1 MTPDYDS
8 PWKDLLDRFFEEY
21 VEFFFPAAHAQIDWA
36 AGFEF
41 LDKEL
46 QKITAEAAIG
56 RRAVDKLVK
65 VRLKAGPNVVAMI
78 HNEIQGE
85 REPDFEERIYVYH
98 FRITDRF
105 NERVATFVLLT
116 DDNRRWRPSRF
127 GYELLGT
134 KVSLVFSIAKVLD
147 YRGKWDELER
157 NPSVFAVV
165 VMALLRMI
173 ETRRNPRRR
182 LEWKLTLTKMLYER
196 GYDERTIIDLFRFL
210 DWLMF
215 LPEGLQQSY
224 RGEVERYTEEKKM
237 PYMWTIEGQT
247 QLKERLE
254 TTTELLQQKFGA
266 LDEKVKSSL
275 HELTYEQLKQLTG
288 LLLKLD
294 TLDQLRDW
302 LRQMREPQ
310 PQA

>member
-1 MTPDYDS
+1 
-8 PWKDLLDRFFEEY
+8 LR
-21 VEFFFPAAHAQIDWA
+21 Q
-36 AGFEF
+36 
-41 LDKEL
+41 
-46 QKITAEAAIG
+46 AE
-56 RRAVDKLVK
+56 
-65 VRLKAGPNVVAMI
+65 
-78 HNEIQGE
+78 
-85 REPDFEERIYVYH
+85 
-98 FRITDRF
+98 
-105 NERVATFVLLT
+105 
-116 DDNRRWRPSRF
+116 
-127 GYELLGT
+127 
-134 KVSLVFSIAKVLD
+134 KVLD

-157 NPSVFAVV
+157 NPSVFAIV
-165 VMALLRMI
+165 VMALPRLI

-224 RGEVERYTEEKKM
+224 RGEVERYGEEKKM
-237 PYMWTIEGQT
+237 PYIWTIEGQA
-247 QLKERLE
+247 QLKGQMEGRLE
-254 TTTELLQQKFGA
+254 TTTDLLQQKFGA
-266 LDEKVKSSL
+266 LDEKIKSSL

-294 TLDQLRDW
+294 SVDQLRDW

>member
-1 MTPDYDS
+1 
-8 PWKDLLDRFFEEY
+8 LR
-21 VEFFFPAAHAQIDWA
+21 Q
-36 AGFEF
+36 
-41 LDKEL
+41 
-46 QKITAEAAIG
+46 AE
-56 RRAVDKLVK
+56 
-65 VRLKAGPNVVAMI
+65 
-78 HNEIQGE
+78 
-85 REPDFEERIYVYH
+85 
-98 FRITDRF
+98 
-105 NERVATFVLLT
+105 
-116 DDNRRWRPSRF
+116 
-127 GYELLGT
+127 
-134 KVSLVFSIAKVLD
+134 KVLD

-165 VMALLRMI
+165 VMALLRLI

-196 GYDERTIIDLFRFL
+196 GYDERTVIDLFRFL

-215 LPEGLQQSY
+215 LPEELQQSY
-224 RGEVERYTEEKKM
+224 RGEVERYGEEKKM
-237 PYMWTIEGQT
+237 PYAWTIEGQA
-247 QLKERLE
+247 QLKGRAEGRVEGRLE
-254 TTTELLQQKFGA
+254 TTMDLLQQKFGA
-266 LDEKVKSSL
+266 LDEKIESSL